1 MEMPEVYDL
10 FDLPRQFGKL
20 SQADLY
26 NGKRIADLS
35 REYIVT
41 GSFQRPENYRSLSA
55 VRIYC

>member
-1 MEMPEVYDL
+1 MPEVYDL